1 MTRKRYKAA
10 FIIPSFLRSKY
21 SGISYALLLVSVLCL
36 CMSVRLWFCIYE
48 RRPFHTQMWDSIWS
62 SYDVGFCFPF
72 ISSLRC
78 FSIYFSPYARQSPLP
93 PSLSISLVFCY
104 NFGQR
109 FNLLLNLI
117 KDMFR
122 IWRLFVLFCQAFGM
136 PQYNWI
142 REAYYIPMRPPHRS
156 LYTFV
161 LISSAF
167 RIFWILCGGPNR
179 IYFQQFSPF
188 SFWPLCITFVNRIS
202 SIWCMNASV
211 QMRSFSVNTLLK
223 WLWKWGMSAVRFKPF
238 VAIFKMDTFTFT
250 CDIKWQNF
258 DKCPTINILQ
268 SHSATESAIVS
279 GIIVWMVPPEK
290 KQQQQQHHTKWN
302 TEKER

>member
-1 MTRKRYKAA
+1 
-10 FIIPSFLRSKY
+10 
-21 SGISYALLLVSVLCL
+21 
-36 CMSVRLWFCIYE
+36 
-48 RRPFHTQMWDSIWS
+48 MWDSIWS

-78 FSIYFSPYARQSPLP
+78 LSIYFSPYARQSPLP

-142 REAYYIPMRPPHRS
+142 REAYYIPMRSLPP
-156 LYTFV
+156 
-161 LISSAF
+161 IG
-167 RIFWILCGGPNR
+167 LCTL
-179 IYFQQFSPF
+179 SF
-188 SFWPLCITFVNRIS
+188 SFLQHFEYSGYCAVVQIEFIFNSFPHFLFGLFCITFVNRIS